1 MIVSP
6 LSFWRQRSGKGD
18 IRPEKADARVT
29 KLSAG
34 HFAEAARSANRLDA
48 NPSGKA
54 DEPP

>member
-6 LSFWRQRSGKGD
+6 LSFWRQFSGKGD

-29 KLSAG
+29 KLSVG

-48 NPSGKA
+48 TPSGKA